1 MAALYLDFNATTPI
15 DAEVLEAMLPY
26 LKEEYGNPSSGH
38 PLGKRCHRA
47 VERAR
52 EQVASLIGASAEEI
66 VFTSCGTEANNLA
79 VKGSCPVAK
88 PGHLV
93 VSAFEHPAVAL
104 PAQYLQTHGWA
115 LTVVPADRDGR
126 VEPSGVLDAL
136 RPDTRLVSI
145 MHSNNEIGTL
155 QPIASIAGHV
165 RSRGILLHTDAAQGI
180 GKVPVRVDEL
190 DVDMLSIAGHKLYAP
205 KGIGALYVRRGV
217 SIEPLLHGAGH
228 ERGLRAGTE
237 NVPYVVGL
245 GQAAEIAARTVA
257 DLAPRMRAI
266 RDRLWERLR
275 SAIGPPIS
283 FNGHPLDRLP
293 NTLSVNFPWVS
304 GPEILGK
311 LPWLCASTGAACHSG
326 STELSA
332 TLRAIGLPAEVGR
345 GTVRL
350 SIGRSTTQADVD
362 RAAEG
367 LASAWREL
375 AGRT

>member
-1 MAALYLDFNATTPI
+1 
-15 DAEVLEAMLPY
+15 
-26 LKEEYGNPSSGH
+26 
-38 PLGKRCHRA
+38 
-47 VERAR
+47 
-52 EQVASLIGASAEEI
+52 
-66 VFTSCGTEANNLA
+66 
-79 VKGSCPVAK
+79 
-88 PGHLV
+88 
-93 VSAFEHPAVAL
+93 
-104 PAQYLQTHGWA
+104 
-115 LTVVPADRDGR
+115 
-126 VEPSGVLDAL
+126 LDAL